1 MLFSRVFYKA
11 ICVEEFPEHMR
22 ECLQKD
28 YKGHFYEDFYRVAVQ
43 NEKYDDWTHTLGLLQ
58 NLFSIYK
65 KTVLECHKKTGFKV
79 PSASLSTAVHG
90 NFLEV
95 LNIALNGNI
104 IFYYFYSL
112 KFLSG

>member
-11 ICVEEFPEHMR
+11 ICVDEFPEYMR

-43 NEKYDDWTHTLGLLQ
+43 NEKYEDWSHTLVLLQ
-58 NLFSIYK
+58 NLFSVYK
-65 KTVLECHKKTGFKV
+65 KTVLECHKKPGHKV
-79 PSASLSTAVHG
+79 PSASLSTAIHG

-95 LNIALNGNI
+95 LNIALNGN
-104 IFYYFYSL
+104 
-112 KFLSG
+112 